1 MSLAGRVAIIT
12 GASSGI
18 GAAAARAFAAEGII
32 VVVAARRRER
42 LDQLVGEIAARG
54 GTAVAVTTDVTSD
67 DDVQNLIDT
76 TLTHFKRIDIV
87 ICNAGAGHYG
97 SLEQT
102 TPDDMARLMDLNYM
116 GTFLVARAALPHL
129 KRQPDAHLQIMSSIV
144 GQRGLAYGG
153 AYAATKFAQVG
164 LAESL
169 RAELLGT
176 SVHVS
181 VICPV
186 STETEFREAMERE
199 QGFAVSGHGPRQ
211 SADFVARAM
220 VRCLKHPKA
229 EVYPHRLSRALV
241 ILNALFPGLCDRV
254 VKRFGRKPLPD
265 APAATA
271 TTDATGAAGTTGAAR
286 ASGGA
291 GAEDRS

>member
-18 GAAAARAFAAEGII
+18 GAAAARAFAAQGII
-32 VVVAARRRER
+32 VVIAARRRDR
-42 LDQLVGEIAARG
+42 LDRLVGEIAARG
-54 GTAVAVTTDVTSD
+54 GTALAVTTDVTSD

-76 TLTHFKRIDIV
+76 TLEHFKRIDIV

-102 TPDDMARLMDLNYM
+102 TPDAMARLMDLNFM
-116 GTFLVARAALPHL
+116 GTFLVARAAMPYL
-129 KRQPDAHLQIMSSIV
+129 KRQAAAHLQIMSSIV

-176 SVHVS
+176 NVHVS

-186 STETEFREAMERE
+186 STETEFRDAMERE

-211 SADFVARAM
+211 SADLVARAM
-220 VRCLKHPKA
+220 VRCLKHPRA

-241 ILNALFPGLCDRV
+241 IFNALAPGLCDRI
-254 VKRFGRKPLPD
+254 VKRFGRKPLP
-265 APAATA
+265 AAE
-271 TTDATGAAGTTGAAR
+271 AR
-286 ASGGA
+286 S
-291 GAEDRS
+291 

>member
-18 GAAAARAFAAEGII
+18 GAAAARVFAAAGII

-42 LDQLVGEIAARG
+42 LDQLVGEIASRG
-54 GTAVAVTTDVTSD
+54 GTALAVTADVTSD

-76 TLTHFKRIDIV
+76 TLSHFQRIDIV

-102 TPDDMARLMDLNYM
+102 TPDAMARLMDLNFM

-176 SVHVS
+176 TVHVS

-186 STETEFREAMERE
+186 STETEFRDAMARE
-199 QGFAVSGHGPRQ
+199 QGFEVSGHGPRQ
-211 SADFVARAM
+211 SADHVAHAM
-220 VRCLKHPKA
+220 LRCIRHPRP
-229 EVYPHRLSRALV
+229 EVYPHRWSRALV
-241 ILNALFPGLCDRV
+241 ILNALAPGLCDRV
-254 VKRFGRKPLPD
+254 IKRFGRKPLP
-265 APAATA
+265 AAVVTLAAATTV
-271 TTDATGAAGTTGAAR
+271 TT
-286 ASGGA
+286 ASSRS
-291 GAEDRS
+291 EDRS